1 MTGLLTVL
9 NINHLSIIAWN
20 WSKSNVRY
28 ERCFQLHSDCLT
40 FNFLFWNPIVLFPIP
55 LFKREDISDKVS
67 KLHSQFSVI
76 NTSVIFC
83 LDKFEP
89 E

>member
-1 MTGLLTVL
+1 MKDVSNCIAIVL
-9 NINHLSIIAWN
+9 HLIFS
-20 WSKSNVRY
+20 
-28 ERCFQLHSDCLT
+28 
-40 FNFLFWNPIVLFPIP
+40 FWNPIVLFPIP